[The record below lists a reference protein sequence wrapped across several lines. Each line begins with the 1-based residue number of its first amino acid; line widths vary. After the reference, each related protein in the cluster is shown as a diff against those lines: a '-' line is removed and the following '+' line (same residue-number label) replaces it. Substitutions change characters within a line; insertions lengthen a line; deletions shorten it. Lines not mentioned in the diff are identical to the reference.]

1 MALRLYNT
9 LMRQKEDFVP
19 VKEGEV
25 GIYACG
31 VTVYDTCHVGHAR
44 SAINFDVIT
53 RYLRHSGYKVT
64 YVKNFT
70 DIDDK
75 IIAKANK
82 EGVEFRRITERYI
95 AEHNDDMD
103 RLGIERPTVTPRA
116 TEHIGGMIELI
127 GKLLKNHLAY
137 VVGGDVYFAVK
148 KFKNYGKLSG
158 RDIDEM
164 TAGARIAVGEKKKD
178 PLDFAL
184 WKASKEGEPWWESP
198 WGKGRPG
205 WHIECSV
212 MSARFLGETFDIH
225 GGGEDLVFPHHENEI
240 AQSEGASGKPF
251 AKYWLHNGFIKVD
264 HEKMS
269 KSLGNFVTI
278 RDILKVCHPEIL
290 RFFVL
295 QSHYRSPLDF
305 SDEVLNEARIAMNR
319 LYETLKRIRDIFASD
334 QALTPVSVK
343 EEELPEKEK
352 ALQERIR
359 TLPDRFREGMDD
371 DFNTARAMGY
381 VFDLVRQVNAYLTD
395 GFKASPPAL
404 FVLNE
409 AERTLR
415 EVGGVLGILMEDPDV
430 YFEKDRLREADKRGI
445 DLGEIEASI
454 EERLQARAEKN
465 WKRADE
471 IRDGLAAKGVVLKD
485 SKAGTTWTIEENR
498 QKARGPRNKARRDN
512 KRGRPAYRTASLFYP
527 FRIRFVYCSR
537 VKGVVC

>member
-158 RDIDEM
+158 RDIDDM
-164 TAGARIAVGEKKKD
+164 KAGARIDVDPNKED
-178 PLDFAL
+178 PLDFVL
-184 WKASKEGEPWWESP
+184 WKASKAGEPAWDSP
-198 WGKGRPG
+198 WGPGRPG
-205 WHIECSV
+205 WHIECSA
-212 MSARFLGETFDIH
+212 MSMHYLGETFDLH
-225 GGGEDLVFPHHENEI
+225 GGGQDLVFPHHENET
-240 AQSEGASGKPF
+240 GPVRGG
-251 AKYWLHNGFIKVD
+251 HG
-264 HEKMS
+264 
-269 KSLGNFVTI
+269 
-278 RDILKVCHPEIL
+278 
-290 RFFVL
+290 
-295 QSHYRSPLDF
+295 
-305 SDEVLNEARIAMNR
+305 
-319 LYETLKRIRDIFASD
+319 ETLRP
-334 QALTPVSVK
+334 L
-343 EEELPEKEK
+343 
-352 ALQERIR
+352 
-359 TLPDRFREGMDD
+359 
-371 DFNTARAMGY
+371 
-381 VFDLVRQVNAYLTD
+381 
-395 GFKASPPAL
+395 
-404 FVLNE
+404 
-409 AERTLR
+409 
-415 EVGGVLGILMEDPDV
+415 
-430 YFEKDRLREADKRGI
+430 
-445 DLGEIEASI
+445 
-454 EERLQARAEKN
+454 
-465 WKRADE
+465 
-471 IRDGLAAKGVVLKD
+471 LAAPRLPHRQRTRRCPSPWGI
-485 SKAGTTWTIEENR
+485 SSPSGT
-498 QKARGPRNKARRDN
+498 
-512 KRGRPAYRTASLFYP
+512 S
-527 FRIRFVYCSR
+527 
-537 VKGVVC
+537 

>member
-9 LMRQKEDFVP
+9 LTRQKEDFVP

-53 RYLRHSGYKVT
+53 RYLRYRGYKVT

-70 DIDDK
+70 DVDDK
-75 IIAKANK
+75 IITKANK
-82 EGVEFRRITERYI
+82 QGVGFRDISERYI

-127 GKLLKNHLAY
+127 NKLIRNNLAY
-137 VVGGDVYFAVK
+137 AVDGDVYFSVK
-148 KFKNYGKLSG
+148 KFKDYGKLSG
-158 RDIDEM
+158 RNIDEM
-164 TAGARIAVGEKKKD
+164 MAGARIAVGEKKKN

-212 MSARFLGETFDIH
+212 MSAHFLGETFDIH

-251 AKYWLHNGFIKVD
+251 SRYWLHNGFIKVD

-269 KSLGNFVTI
+269 KSLGNFITI
-278 RDILKVCHPEIL
+278 RDILKLYHPEVL

-295 QSHYRSPLDF
+295 QSHYRSPLDY
-305 SDEVLNEARIAMNR
+305 SEEGLKEARLAMNR
-319 LYETLKRIRDIFASD
+319 LYETLEKIRDIFAAD
-334 QALTPVSVK
+334 QALGAVTVK
-343 EEELPEKEK
+343 EDQLPDKEK
-352 ALQERIR
+352 ALLERIR
-359 TLPDRFREGMDD
+359 TLPLRFREGMDD
-371 DFNTARAMGY
+371 DFNTARALGHI
-381 VFDLVRQVNAYLTD
+381 FEAVRQVNAYLTG

-415 EVGGVLGILMEDPDV
+415 EVGSVLGVLMEDPAV
-430 YFEKDRLREADKRGI
+430 YFEKDRLREAEKRGLQV
-445 DLGEIEASI
+445 DEIEALI
-454 EERLQARAEKN
+454 DERLKARAEKN

-471 IRDGLAAKGVVLKD
+471 IRGELTAKGIVLKD
-485 SKAGTTWTIEENR
+485 SKAGTTWTIEG
-498 QKARGPRNKARRDN
+498 KTTD
-512 KRGRPAYRTASLFYP
+512 
-527 FRIRFVYCSR
+527 
-537 VKGVVC
+537 